1 MRVMFN
7 VTNPARRMH
16 TMTKRE
22 SKAELID
29 WKGLLSG
36 DPDYLRTIVE
46 AIVQATLE
54 AQMTAALGAEKG
66 ERTAARLAIAAAK
79 ERTSKRRVLEIVKP
93 IQRR

>member
-36 DPDYLRTIVE
+36 DPDYLRTMVE

-54 AQMTAALGAEKG
+54 AEMTAARGALRRGSEPP
-66 ERTAARLAIAAAK
+66 RALAIAAAK
-79 ERTSKRRVLEIVKP
+79 RAKLRSAASWKS
-93 IQRR
+93 